1 MNSCDEYA
9 VKTLRYLENDL
20 EGPELEDFL
29 SHLESCANCRAHVEA
44 EKALS
49 ATLHRSRPLYSA
61 PAALREWVA
70 VAVNQNLASSRVQDS
85 TYRRASRIL
94 GERLSAALQRL
105 PSWRVLAPA
114 ALAIAL
120 CLAFVPDSVRHV
132 QAASYVQTA
141 VATHRSYI
149 NGDLRPGLE
158 SSSPEVVTAWFAGKV
173 PFDFR
178 LPAAKFGPENNPVY
192 RLTGATLVD
201 YKGSPAGL
209 VTYERQNDK
218 ISLLVD
224 SSRSAVVAG
233 GDEVRFGKLIFHYHN
248 DSGFRVI
255 TWSNHGLSY
264 ALVSSVSG
272 PPRASCLVCHQDM
285 ADRNH
290 FKVRQ

>member
-1 MNSCDEYA
+1 
-9 VKTLRYLENDL
+9 
-20 EGPELEDFL
+20 
-29 SHLESCANCRAHVEA
+29 
-44 EKALS
+44 
-49 ATLHRSRPLYSA
+49 
-61 PAALREWVA
+61 
-70 VAVNQNLASSRVQDS
+70 
-85 TYRRASRIL
+85 
-94 GERLSAALQRL
+94 
-105 PSWRVLAPA
+105 VLAPA

-120 CLAFVPDSVRHV
+120 CLAFVPDFVRHI

-158 SSSPEVVTAWFAGKV
+158 SSSPEAVTAWFAGKV

-178 LPAAKFGPENNPVY
+178 LPAAEFGPENNPVY
-192 RLTGATLVD
+192 RLTGASLVD
-201 YKGSPAGL
+201 YKGSPAAL
-209 VTYERQNDK
+209 VTYGTQNDK

-233 GDEVRFGKLIFHYHN
+233 GDKVRFGKLIFHYN
-248 DSGFRVI
+248 NSSGFRVF

-272 PPRASCLVCHQDM
+272 PARVSCLVCHQNM
-285 ADRNH
+285 ADRSN